1 MEGKIMGRP
10 KKDGRDL
17 NCFLR
22 KDLFEKLE
30 QYCEE
35 MGQTKTIVIER
46 ALEKTFMEHEK
57 NKKKNKI

>member
-1 MEGKIMGRP
+1 MGRP
-10 KKDGRDL
+10 KKEGRDL

-35 MGQTKTIVIER
+35 MGQTKTIVVER

-57 NKKKNKI
+57 NKKKKKKL

>member
-1 MEGKIMGRP
+1 MGRP

-22 KDLFEKLE
+22 RDLFEQLE
-30 QYCEE
+30 QYCDE

-46 ALEKTFMEHEK
+46 ALEKTFREHEK
-57 NKKKNKI
+57 NKKKNKN